1 MRCVK
6 LAVIL
11 LAALFVSTSVICPA
25 PATAA
30 PIQSSA
36 VASGQLDDDK
46 LRQMLD
52 AMGFEPKALSKG
64 FLITIKRDAW
74 TTYIQL
80 VISKDQAK
88 IGLNANLGVVESP
101 DSITA
106 AQWRSVLA
114 ANRDID
120 PSSFYYDVDQ
130 KKLYIHRVMDNRAV
144 TPAYLRTQI
153 DNFVDN
159 MKSTEALWSFT
170 K

>member
-1 MRCVK
+1 MHSVK
-6 LAVIL
+6 LAAIL
-11 LAALFVSTSVICPA
+11 LAALFVSTTGMCP
-25 PATAA
+25 PLATAA

-36 VASGQLDDDK
+36 IVSGQLDDEK

-88 IGLNANLGVVESP
+88 IGLNANLGVVENP

-106 AQWRSVLA
+106 AQWRALLG

-144 TPAYLRTQI
+144 TPAYLRIQI